1 MVQYHR
7 GDYMSEEYIT
17 RDVYKKIKAMNRE
30 QMSKYFCDL
39 YDSIFNEKITPDL
52 KKIRVGVKKISGIG
66 DVKTEQIV
74 QIVKDC
80 LENNEGDA

>member
-1 MVQYHR
+1 
-7 GDYMSEEYIT
+7 MSEEYIT
-17 RDVYKKIKAMNRE
+17 REVYKKIKAMNRE

-39 YDSIFNEKITPDL
+39 YDSIFNEKTTPDL
-52 KKIRVGVKKISGIG
+52 EKIRVRVKQIYGIG
-66 DVKTEQIV
+66 DVKADQIV

>member
-1 MVQYHR
+1 
-7 GDYMSEEYIT
+7 MSEEYIT
-17 RDVYKKIKAMNRE
+17 REAYKKIKAMNRE

-39 YDSIFNEKITPDL
+39 YGSIFNEKITPDL
-52 KKIRVGVKKISGIG
+52 EKIWVGVKQINGIG
-66 DVKTEQIV
+66 DVKADQIV

>member
-1 MVQYHR
+1 
-7 GDYMSEEYIT
+7 MSEEYIT
-17 RDVYKKIKAMNRE
+17 REVYKKIKAMNRE

-39 YDSIFNEKITPDL
+39 YDSIFNEKITPNL
-52 KKIRVGVKKISGIG
+52 EKIRVRVKQINGIG
-66 DVKTEQIV
+66 DVKADQIV